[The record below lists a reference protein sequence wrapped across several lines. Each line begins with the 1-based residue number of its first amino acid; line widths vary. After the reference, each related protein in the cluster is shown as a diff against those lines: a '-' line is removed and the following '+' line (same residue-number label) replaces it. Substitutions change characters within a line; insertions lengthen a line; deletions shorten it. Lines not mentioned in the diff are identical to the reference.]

1 MDWQCWLNCHHW
13 RCWSCELSM
22 TAMMISQSAW
32 WPVCFNVQHILSDLY
47 TVLLCFVLLWFK
59 AKPHGC
65 CIFSMILHEAP
76 SMETMT
82 PKGEWFPCWVAEWS
96 IMENMQQQ
104 MWFCF
109 YPSPISINISIYVY
123 NALRSTPKI
132 WFWAMPFASFRI
144 DINKYLLL
152 SLRLAR
158 WYLIVTSCRHGSR
171 DKTLVWWFLASLFFP
186 ENTCYK
192 QRYAISNPTGYY
204 KKHING
210 THHSLSAP
218 KTNLE
223 SPDMAWMPWTRALPS
238 YSYANEG
245 VVSNMQI
252 RARGI
257 HSFGYHGPN
266 PLVFTPRRG
275 INISYLWFISLIQP
289 YNFRIPLLAL
299 GQ

>member
-1 MDWQCWLNCHHW
+1 MTLIHIARRRKLTSYIKLASFTGVVPLHDTLRCIFVIYQTVDSIQFWLNHKSYSRLLIW
-13 RCWSCELSM
+13 I
-22 TAMMISQSAW
+22 TIAF
-32 WPVCFNVQHILSDLY
+32 VCL
-47 TVLLCFVLLWFK
+47 K

-76 SMETMT
+76 SMETTT

-123 NALRSTPKI
+123 NALRLTPEI
-132 WFWAMPFASFRI
+132 WFWAMPFASFQI
-144 DINKYLLL
+144 DITIILLL
-152 SLRLAR
+152 SRRVAR
-158 WYLIVTSCRHGSR
+158 WYLIVTSFRHGSR
-171 DKTLVWWFLASLFFP
+171 DKTIVWWFLASLFFL

-192 QRYAISNPTGYY
+192 QRYEISKVTGYK

-238 YSYANEG
+238 YGYAN
-245 VVSNMQI
+245 
-252 RARGI
+252 
-257 HSFGYHGPN
+257 
-266 PLVFTPRRG
+266 
-275 INISYLWFISLIQP
+275 
-289 YNFRIPLLAL
+289 
-299 GQ
+299 